1 MTIPVWIQGAVRG
14 SLSVSAD
21 GLYTLLR
28 ADCEPRK
35 ELIRLWAH
43 SGGRSACIGVL
54 APCGGRLAL
63 TRRLSARERAA
74 FPWPIERVDDR
85 ADAPE
90 PVPEAAPV
98 VRPPEAGGWRSLPD
112 GSLLSPDGAQAIPAS
127 LPPSSPLF
135 RFVQQIQGRDYLVF
149 RR

>member
-54 APCGGRLAL
+54 APL
-63 TRRLSARERAA
+63 RRA
-74 FPWPIERVDDR
+74 PG
-85 ADAPE
+85 ADQT
-90 PVPEAAPV
+90 PV
-98 VRPPEAGGWRSLPD
+98 RT
-112 GSLLSPDGAQAIPAS
+112 
-127 LPPSSPLF
+127 
-135 RFVQQIQGRDYLVF
+135 
-149 RR
+149 